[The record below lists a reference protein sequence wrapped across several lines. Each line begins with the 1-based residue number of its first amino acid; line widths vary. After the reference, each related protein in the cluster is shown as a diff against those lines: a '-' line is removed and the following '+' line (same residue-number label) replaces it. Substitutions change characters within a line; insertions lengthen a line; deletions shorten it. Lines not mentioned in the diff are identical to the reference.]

1 MTLFG
6 DLQHHAI
13 ADLLKVLKAQHGTLY
28 FHQAYQGRTL
38 ELTLTSGSLRALY
51 IDGFPVRDESE
62 ARTILRQ
69 LPARGAFEFQ
79 KQAAATT
86 DPGFYAVNL
95 QALLPGPAQAVPAE
109 QLPHPDTRF
118 QASGAGQPAPAGLQ
132 GGWQQVAPH
141 RQEGRSAAE
150 LAQLTGQAVPDL
162 QVTLHH
168 LRAAGLITPYRAAPP
183 PAAAPVRPGPAA
195 PAPALVQRLLG
206 ALRRLGR
213 RA

>member
-13 ADLLKVLKAQHGTLY
+13 ADLLKVLKAQNGTLY

-38 ELTLTSGSLRALY
+38 ELTLTAGSLRALY
-51 IDGFPVRDESE
+51 IDGFPVRDERE
-62 ARTILRQ
+62 ARTVLSQ

-79 KQAAATT
+79 KQAAGAP
-86 DPGFYAVNL
+86 DPGFYTVNL
-95 QALLPGPAQAVPAE
+95 QALMASPAQAVPAE

-118 QASGAGQPAPAGLQ
+118 RASAASGPVPEGMRGDWRVLGPHV
-132 GGWQQVAPH
+132 QQ
-141 RQEGRSAAE
+141 GRSAAE
-150 LAQLTGQAVPDL
+150 LSPLTGRTVPDL
-162 QVTLHH
+162 QRTLHH
-168 LRAAGLITPYRAAPP
+168 LRAAGLIVPHRAAPP
-183 PAAAPVRPGPAA
+183 SAATPAQAGPAA
-195 PAPALVQRLLG
+195 PPLVQRLLG